1 MAFIKKR
8 IGTLIIIAIFLCA
21 GTIYANVN
29 AAGAFSNWYIQSV
42 QKEDDKL
49 GSAVESRAWTSFKQ
63 LESFLFAAKGN
74 ADSALEET
82 RNKQVKEAK
91 SAIDEL
97 LTDMKDQFNDTVTEL
112 EKENF
117 NHYVENKN
125 IDEEIEQDV
134 ATILAEI
141 LNE

>member
-1 MAFIKKR
+1 MAFIKKK
-8 IGTLIIIAIFLCA
+8 IGTLIIITVFLCA

-29 AAGAFSNWYIQSV
+29 AAATLSNWYTKSS
-42 QKEDDKL
+42 QKEDDKIGL
-49 GSAVESRAWTSFKQ
+49 AVEPRVWTSFKQ

-74 ADSALEET
+74 ADSAIEKN

-97 LTDMKDQFNDTVTEL
+97 LADMKNQFNDTVIEL
-112 EKENF
+112 EKDTF
-117 NHYVENKN
+117 DYYVENRN

-134 ATILAEI
+134 ENILAEV
-141 LNE
+141 LSE

>member
-8 IGTLIIIAIFLCA
+8 IATLLIITVFLCT

-42 QKEDDKL
+42 QKGDDKL
-49 GSAVESRAWTSFKQ
+49 GSAVKSRAWTSIKH
-63 LESFLFAAKGN
+63 LESFLFAEKTN
-74 ADSALEET
+74 ADSAIEET

-97 LTDMKDQFNDTVTEL
+97 LTDMTNQFNETVTEL
-112 EKENF
+112 EKDNF
-117 NHYVENKN
+117 NQYVENRN
-125 IDEEIEQDV
+125 IEEEIEQDV
-134 ATILAEI
+134 ETILGDLLDE
-141 LNE
+141 

>member
-21 GTIYANVN
+21 GNFYANVN
-29 AAGAFSNWYIQSV
+29 AAALSNWYIQSV

-49 GSAVESRAWTSFKQ
+49 GSAVKSRAWTSIKH
-63 LESFLFAAKGN
+63 LESFLFAEKAN
-74 ADSALEET
+74 ADSAIEET

-97 LTDMKDQFNDTVTEL
+97 LNDMTNQFNKTVTEL

-117 NHYVENKN
+117 DHYVENRN
-125 IDEEIEQDV
+125 IDKEIEQDV
-134 ATILAEI
+134 ETILADVLGE
-141 LNE
+141 